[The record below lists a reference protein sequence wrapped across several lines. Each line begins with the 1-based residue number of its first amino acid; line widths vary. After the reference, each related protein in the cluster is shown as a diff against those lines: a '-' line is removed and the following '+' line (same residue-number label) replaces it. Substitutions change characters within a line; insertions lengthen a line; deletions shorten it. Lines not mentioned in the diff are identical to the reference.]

1 MEKILDKISSYNILN
16 NLLPGVVYC
25 YLLDFL
31 CEVVLINGGIIENI
45 FLYYFIGMII
55 SRIGST
61 IIEPFFRKIK
71 FIAFAPYSLYV
82 EAEKEDKKI
91 AELSE
96 GNNIYRTMM
105 AMCVVILISLFVVL
119 LCRKYTS
126 FRIAWKYVM
135 IGIWIILFG
144 LSYKKQT
151 RYIKKR
157 IENCFKEENTK

>member
-31 CEVVLINGGIIENI
+31 CEVVLINGGIIENT
-45 FLYYFIGMII
+45 FVYYFIGMII

-61 IIEPFFRKIK
+61 IIEPFLKKIR